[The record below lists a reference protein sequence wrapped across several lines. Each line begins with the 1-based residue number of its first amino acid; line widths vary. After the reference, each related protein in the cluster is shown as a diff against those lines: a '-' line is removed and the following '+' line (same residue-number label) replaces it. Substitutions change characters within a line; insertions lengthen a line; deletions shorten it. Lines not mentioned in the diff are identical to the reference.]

1 MLDVSKIVAYEQGD
15 IGDCTV
21 PLAEQTDLLELF
33 QELVNTGLAWQL
45 QGHYGKTAAHLIRLG
60 YIDGPTKGG
69 THVATHIKAS

>member
-45 QGHYGKTAAHLIRLG
+45 QGHYGRTAARLIRLG
-60 YIDGPTKGG
+60 YIDEPTKGG
-69 THVATHIKAS
+69 THAATHTKTS